1 MTMRSDAT
9 RISRLR
15 PALALLA
22 GLSGLTLSGCST
34 IDDADLAAADKLAE
48 TRTGAPADTGTFP
61 NLNIPPPPAPAQL
74 SEDEKK
80 RKLAAL
86 KAAQKGQSPP
96 SASTESAEAKAKR
109 LKLLATQQSDTLDVI
124 ENN

>member
-1 MTMRSDAT
+1 M
-9 RISRLR
+9 R
-15 PALALLA
+15 PALIVLA
-22 GLSGLTLSGCST
+22 GLCGLAVSGCST
-34 IDDADLAAADKLAE
+34 IDDADLAAAEKLAE

-61 NLNIPPPPAPAQL
+61 NLNIPPPPTSPQI

-80 RKLAAL
+80 QKLAAL
-86 KAAQKGQSPP
+86 KAAQKGQTPP
-96 SASTESAEAKAKR
+96 TAAAETPEAKVKR